1 MDINGGA
8 FGIIAGGVTNEW
20 VTNLQTS
27 TLTGDTH
34 VQISGN
40 ATAEHVIGGNN
51 KGASTTLTGNTN
63 VTVKDNAIVA
73 GAIIGGS
80 TSSHNAVT
88 TITGNTSVLVTN
100 IQHSNSA
107 TVNLGDFGNVTAQN
121 FITGGS
127 AWDGQPD
134 FRNDH
139 PGQHLGND

>member
-1 MDINGGA
+1 MDISGGA
-8 FGIIAGGVTNEW
+8 FGIISGGVTNEW
-20 VTNLQTS
+20 NTKLQTS

-34 VQISGN
+34 VQLSGN

-80 TSSHNAVT
+80 TSAHNAVT

-100 IQHSNSA
+100 VQYSN
-107 TVNLGDFGNVTAQN
+107 TAQN
-121 FITGGS
+121 L
-127 AWDGQPD
+127 DGDSPT
-134 FRNDH
+134 H
-139 PGQHLGND
+139 TSSEEAPGQAIPLPEQRFKAARRLQST

>member
-1 MDINGGA
+1 MCSSLKRHGG
-8 FGIIAGGVTNEW
+8 TRHRRE
-20 VTNLQTS
+20 Q
-27 TLTGDTH
+27 
-34 VQISGN
+34 Q
-40 ATAEHVIGGNN
+40 
-51 KGASTTLTGNTN
+51 GASTTLTGNTN

-107 TVNLGDFGNVTAQN
+107 TVNLGRLRQRHSPKLHHGRKRV
-121 FITGGS
+121 
-127 AWDGQPD
+127 DGQPD